1 MASLALDSGLT
12 LSPFRKM
19 YGDVQGAALLAN
31 SFFSIPAPRAEADPD
46 EEPDLL
52 VPTIIALPNRVR
64 FESAVAE
71 WLEES
76 EFDSLPDDMK
86 DHESFKAIVQDGVQI
101 VPLIAAHLRRS
112 PSFLF
117 LALEEIFE
125 EDPVPEDAYGNLQT
139 TVSAW
144 LQWLQR

>member
-1 MASLALDSGLT
+1 MASLALESGLT

-19 YGDVQGAALLAN
+19 YGDVQGAVLLAN
-31 SFFSIPAPRAEADPD
+31 DFFAIPAPFWEACPE

-52 VPTIIALPNRVR
+52 VPTIIALPNRAR

-71 WLEES
+71 WFEDS

-86 DHESFKAIVQDGVQI
+86 DHESFRAIVQDGVQI

-117 LALEEIFE
+117 LALEEIFG
-125 EDPVPEDAYGNLQT
+125 EDPVPEDAYGNLDS

-144 LQWLQR
+144 LQWLRR